1 MTALRHRDFRRLW
14 LAGLISDTG
23 DWLLLV
29 ALPIL
34 VYQRTQST
42 LQTAF
47 AFLVELGPAVL
58 LGPVAGRLADRV
70 DRRRLLVAVILAQAA
85 ALLPLLVSS
94 ALPVLYA
101 VIAVEAALVTLFGP
115 AKNALLPALVPD
127 GELVSANA
135 LVGLNQN
142 LGRLAGGPL
151 GGLLLAVGDLRVIVI
166 ADLVTFLTAAALIA
180 GIAARPAPARPAA
193 GGRGPL
199 GRVKVAFVV
208 AALAG
213 VAQGIFVVLFVV
225 WVARELGGGATETG
239 LLRGV
244 QAVGAIAAGVLLA
257 TLRRTPGPAVLIAAG
272 AGAFG
277 LLSFAVWNGPVV
289 TTALPLYVVLFVLTG
304 VPGLVMVTGL
314 VSFLQREAGE
324 QARGRAFGLF
334 GAVYEGASGVGM
346 LAAGLLGDRLGVMP
360 VLEVQAGLYVA
371 AGLLAWFMRR
381 GRQSSSSSVE
391 NALASNAATATPTT
405 AIPT

>member
-58 LGPVAGRLADRV
+58 LGPFAGRLADRV
-70 DRRRLLVAVILAQAA
+70 DRRRLLATVVLAQAA
-85 ALLPLLVSS
+85 VLLPLLVSTQ
-94 ALPVLYA
+94 LPVLYA

-151 GGLLLAVGDLRVIVI
+151 GGLLLAVGDLHVIVL

-180 GIAARPAPARPAA
+180 GIAARPAPARTAA
-193 GGRGPL
+193 GGSGPL
-199 GRVKVAFVV
+199 GRVRLALVV

-213 VAQGIFVVLFVV
+213 IAQGIFVVLFVV
-225 WVARELGGGATETG
+225 WVARELSGGATETG

-244 QAVGAIAAGVLLA
+244 QAGGAIAAGVLLA
-257 TLRRTPGPAVLIAAG
+257 ALRRTPGPTVLVAAG
-272 AGAFG
+272 AGVFG
-277 LLSFAVWNGPVV
+277 LLSFAVWNGPAV
-289 TTALPLYVVLFVLTG
+289 TTALPVYVALFVLVG
-304 VPGLVMVTGL
+304 APGLVMVTGL

-324 QARGRAFGLF
+324 QARGRVFGVF
-334 GAVYEGASGVGM
+334 GAVFDGASGVGM
-346 LAAGLLGDRLGVMP
+346 LAAGLLGDRLGIMA
-360 VLEVQAGLYVA
+360 LLNVQAALYLI
-371 AGLLAWFMRR
+371 AGLLFLLR
-381 GRQSSSSSVE
+381 RQSSSSSVE
-391 NALASNAATATPTT
+391 NALASSAATATPTT
-405 AIPT
+405 AMPT

>member
-58 LGPVAGRLADRV
+58 LGPLAGRLADRV
-70 DRRRLLVAVILAQAA
+70 DRRRLLVAVVLAQAA
-85 ALLPLLVSS
+85 ALVPLLVSS

-101 VIAVEAALVTLFGP
+101 VIATEAALVALFAP

-151 GGLLLAVGDLRVIVI
+151 GGLLLAVGDLRAIVL

-180 GIAARPAPARPAA
+180 GIGARPAPARAKTAA
-193 GGRGPL
+193 RAPL
-199 GRVKVAFVV
+199 GRIRLALAV

-213 VAQGIFVVLFVV
+213 IAQGIFVVLFVV

-257 TLRRTPGPAVLIAAG
+257 VLRRTPGPAVLIPAG

-277 LLSFAVWNGPVV
+277 LLSVAVWNGPVV
-289 TTALPLYVVLFVLTG
+289 TTALPVYVALFVLVG

-314 VSFLQREAGE
+314 VSHLQRVAGE
-324 QARGRAFGLF
+324 GARGRVFGIF
-334 GAVYEGASGVGM
+334 GAVYDGASGLGM
-346 LAAGLLGDRLGVMP
+346 LAAGLLGDRLGIMP
-360 VLEVQAGLYVA
+360 ILNTQAALYLA
-371 AGLLAWFMRR
+371 AGLLFVL

-391 NALASNAATATPTT
+391 NALASSAAKATPTT
-405 AIPT
+405 AMPT